1 MKQLNKM
8 EEYIQILLDRGY
20 PEEDITRNKNQSHV
34 TINGVKT
41 EIHIFSRSGEPWEFR
56 IGYNNSPEDIETLAQ
71 LVQPLFGEESVKIH
85 TPRDG
90 KGWIK
95 IAKKGLEDW
104 EALVEFVENLEWTP
118 ERQHTNKTEAQVGAL
133 FEGTIFERT
142 KERGATIGGIMGRMV
157 CRAAG
162 MDRDWMLPE
171 YYIEAGEI
179 DGAEIH
185 PDGRVKSIYEC
196 QSGIHKG
203 QYLDDLHL
211 NKGLN
216 NYLYD
221 PHVLPTVEKVVFL
234 AGGYG
239 EDKLSIIRERA
250 KELLNRER
258 PIKIVLLETVRVEN
272 TIEIVEREY

>member
-1 MKQLNKM
+1 MQ
-8 EEYIQILLDRGY
+8 EYIQILLDRGY
-20 PEEDITRNKNQSHV
+20 LEEDITRNKNQSHV

-56 IGYNNSPEDIETLAQ
+56 IGYNNSPEDIEYLAEG
-71 LVQPLFGEESVKIH
+71 VQSLFGEDAVKIH
-85 TPRDG
+85 IQRDG
-90 KGWIK
+90 KGFVK
-95 IAKKGLEDW
+95 IAKKEPTDW
-104 EALVEFVENLEWTP
+104 EALVEWVESLEWTP
-118 ERQHTNKTEAQVGAL
+118 EQQHSNRTEARVGAI

-157 CRAAG
+157 CEAAG

-171 YYIEAGEI
+171 YYIEAGEV
-179 DGAEIH
+179 DGAEIY

-211 NKGLN
+211 NKALT

-221 PHVLPTVEKVVFL
+221 PHVISTVERVVIL

-250 KELLNRER
+250 KELSNRER
-258 PIKIVLLETVRVEN
+258 PIKIVLLETVRVED
-272 TIEIVEREY
+272 TIKIVERQY